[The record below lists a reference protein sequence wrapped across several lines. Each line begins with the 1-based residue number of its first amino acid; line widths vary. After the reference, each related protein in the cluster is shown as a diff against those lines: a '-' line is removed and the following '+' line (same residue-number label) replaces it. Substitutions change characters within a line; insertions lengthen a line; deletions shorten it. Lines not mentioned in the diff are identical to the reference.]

1 MSTKTTIKRIALVAA
16 SALGLGLLS
25 VVPASAAVTKPTAVS
40 LAATTPSTQSNY
52 AAKSSTFSLTGQA
65 AAAAAD
71 AFTVVATLTGP
82 SGSSAVPTMS
92 LTGNA
97 IAAGDFVAALATT
110 TSTHDSITY
119 TAAKAVTAMSATV
132 AGTVSFTPDLAGQY
146 TLTVTANTSVS
157 ASIVVNVTAAD
168 GLVTPTVGV
177 TLGAASTT
185 ATATGVVGGQVAF
198 TVDPSAGTLYLT
210 VDSGTIVSVVAAT
223 ARNTISN
230 TNGSNLA
237 GGATITTGAKP
248 AIADYVTVTLSSSVA
263 GTQVAKLTSIDG
275 TTGVATTAA
284 TLTVTWSST
293 SAAGISKDNSL
304 LYLSS
309 GSCPAALG
317 TNTTH
322 AQDVATAGNDT
333 SAVSSVYK
341 TTSIHA
347 CISTR
352 DGNNNAIAVT
362 TASSVYVSTG
372 YSVSASAAAT
382 QDKTLTNS
390 NGISGAATVTAVL
403 IDNAGNAITLTAPI
417 VYYSTLA
424 TLKIAN
430 KNYASQYAGAATF
443 GAATSGEGY
452 LKIYGYDAAG
462 NQIDLQANGNSTGTF
477 TVDSDANATAVAD
490 RSSDTAGA
498 TVATAYTAGN
508 TATLGYEKLAV
519 SCAVSTQEEK
529 LTITAWGKDSL
540 GNWVKS
546 NSVDYYCSDNAVA
559 KGVITV
565 TPSSTSVDAGG
576 SFTANFK
583 YVDSKGY
590 PVPDYTAVSMAV
602 SNGAGIN
609 TPSTTTLNGAFYY
622 PANVVAGNNG
632 PISVLAV
639 GTLNTTGNAL
649 VTITNGQSDSI
660 SSATDAANEAT
671 DAANAA
677 TDAAN
682 AAAEAADAA
691 TAAAQDAQA
700 AVAALASQVA
710 DLISGIKAQ
719 ITALTNLVVKIQKK
733 VKA

>member
-1 MSTKTTIKRIALVAA
+1 MRRLQFKFPNQIRIFGWDFGSSARAMNQAGGKDSLMTYESVPTAQADLGKVSRSTIERKSMSTKTSIKRIALVAVA
-16 SALGLGLLS
+16 ALGLGM
-25 VVPASAAVTKPTAVS
+25 VS
-40 LAATTPSTQSNY
+40 T
-52 AAKSSTFSLTGQA
+52 
-65 AAAAAD
+65 
-71 AFTVVATLTGP
+71 
-82 SGSSAVPTMS
+82 
-92 LTGNA
+92 
-97 IAAGDFVAALATT
+97 VAANA
-110 TSTHDSITY
+110 
-119 TAAKAVTAMSATV
+119 
-132 AGTVSFTPDLAGQY
+132 
-146 TLTVTANTSVS
+146 TAN
-157 ASIVVNVTAAD
+157 AD
-168 GLVTPTVGV
+168 TLIPTVGV
-177 TLGAASTT
+177 TFSAESAT
-185 ATATGVVGGQVAF
+185 ATDTGVVGGQVA
-198 TVDPSAGTLYLT
+198 AKWCGTASGVRYLT
-210 VDSGTIVSVVAAT
+210 VDSGTIVSVADGAGT
-223 ARNTISN
+223 HTFTIAN
-230 TNGSNLA
+230 TNGTNLT
-237 GGATITTGAKP
+237 GGATITAPSTSTHCT
-248 AIADYVTVTLSSSVA
+248 DYALITLTSSVA

-700 AVAALASQVA
+700 AVAALATQVA